1 MLFHF
6 SSKRKRIWAFCFAVM
21 GRYNMDVCGCCLAF
35 CGMGTP
41 FVGTPFVTAV
51 PEPEQGSSW
60 KGTQSGVSGEMLRFS
75 GQGLVGC
82 FLLLVS
88 FLKCNFPWKLSF

>member
-6 SSKRKRIWAFCFAVM
+6 SSKGKRIWAFCFAVM
-21 GRYNMDVCGCCLAF
+21 GRYNMDVCECCLAF

-51 PEPEQGSSW
+51 
-60 KGTQSGVSGEMLRFS
+60 L
-75 GQGLVGC
+75 
-82 FLLLVS
+82 
-88 FLKCNFPWKLSF
+88 N